1 MNIERVILIKPG
13 DVELARASAAILSPE
28 HGVGMF
34 TTPVYNE
41 FGDAVYYI
49 SSGWIDSQVISYMT
63 DPVALFSVTTSF
75 ATMAECESLI
85 TNGILS
91 TDDPHELLNNM
102 GLNLN
107 APDILL

>member
-41 FGDAVYYI
+41 VGEIVYYI

-63 DPVALFSVTTSF
+63 DPVALYSITNSF
-75 ATMAECESLI
+75 ATLAECESLI

-91 TDDPHELLNNM
+91 TDDPHSLLNSL
-102 GLNLN
+102 GLTLN
-107 APDILL
+107 PPDNF

>member
-63 DPVALFSVTTSF
+63 DPAALFSVTTSF

-91 TDDPHELLNNM
+91 TDDPHSLLNSL
-102 GLNLN
+102 GLTLN
-107 APDILL
+107 PPDNF

>member
-13 DVELARASAAILSPE
+13 DVELARAAAIILSPE

-41 FGDAVYYI
+41 FGDVVYYI
-49 SSGWIDSQVISYMT
+49 SSGWIDSQVIQYMT
-63 DPVALFSVTTSF
+63 DPVALYSITKSF
-75 ATMAECESLI
+75 ASLDECQSLI

-91 TDDPHELLNNM
+91 TDDPHSLLNSL
-102 GLNLN
+102 GLTLN
-107 APDILL
+107 PPDNF